1 MRIVHRSLVY
11 RLSDKGRRNPMII
24 ERMKQ
29 FDEVVATQLTAPLDG
44 RDEVFAPEECETPEF
59 EYYGED

>member
-11 RLSDKGRRNPMII
+11 RLSDEGRRNPMII

-29 FDEVVATQLTAPLDG
+29 FDEVVATQLMAPLDG
-44 RDEVFAPEECETPEF
+44 RDEVFAPQEECETPEF
-59 EYYGED
+59 E